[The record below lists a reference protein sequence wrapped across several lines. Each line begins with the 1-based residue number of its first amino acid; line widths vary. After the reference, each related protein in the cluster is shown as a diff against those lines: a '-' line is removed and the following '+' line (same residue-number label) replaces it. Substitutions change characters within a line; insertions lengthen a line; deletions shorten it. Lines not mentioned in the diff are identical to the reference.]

1 MRLTL
6 FIVASSGVDS
16 MVVTESNGDS
26 ALGLDSEEIWP
37 AEMETEAGNTSSPSL
52 EENVGT
58 GAAVRGEDL
67 GTMEE
72 RLVEDHLN
80 EQPLE
85 EKHNCERLSPQSQLD
100 GADAEPA
107 VPEIIFIAPLDGN
120 LAELRTRVIKEVRK
134 PGRSECIFVFQQY
147 HN

>member
-16 MVVTESNGDS
+16 IVVTESNGDS
-26 ALGLDSEEIWP
+26 ALGLDSGEIWP

-72 RLVEDHLN
+72 SLVEDHLN